1 MYYDYT
7 VDPDERGSKEHAIKS
22 LLRNYRQ
29 DLTKI
34 TDAGDHNKTI
44 DAMVQRI
51 ELCNVRTGPIDK
63 IYSKQFRENETALGK
78 LAEGDPKL
86 QTLARKQDS
95 LEREWDRDLAPH
107 YKALHKD
114 LDKIVADA
122 VAPYVGRQRDLA
134 KKVDAAGRSLRAQK
148 LAADFKKSQ
157 QQSRHQHQAANDNE
171 RER

>member
-7 VDPDERGSKEHAIKS
+7 VDPDERGSKEHAIKT
-22 LLRNYRQ
+22 LLRNYHQ

-51 ELCNVRTGPIDK
+51 ELCNKETGPIDK

-78 LAEGDPKL
+78 LAESDPKL

-95 LEREWDRDLAPH
+95 LEREWDSHLAPH

-114 LDKIVADA
+114 LDKIVTDA
-122 VAPYVGRQRDLA
+122 VAPYVERQRDLA
-134 KKVDAAGRSLRAQK
+134 KKVDAVGRGLTAQK
-148 LAADFKKSQ
+148 LAADFKKTRE
-157 QQSRHQHQAANDNE
+157 QSRQQRQATNDNE